1 MWRPFVFQKM
11 STFLLSVFFS
21 FTFACMAQAIPPS
34 DLTLE
39 YDQAAKTLHIH
50 MTHISANVRKHHI
63 RRIEVFKNDELVKA
77 IRLVIQDTGREL
89 SQDVS
94 VEAKKG
100 DVLRIKAI
108 CNQAGTAE
116 SSITVSEGNEA
127 QEKDSGKKKIQKVQ
141 KIPAAEAE
149 PAMEEKKSGY

>member
-1 MWRPFVFQKM
+1 MFQKM
-11 STFLLSVFFS
+11 SIFLLSVFFGLY
-21 FTFACMAQAIPPS
+21 FACIARAIPPS

-39 YDQAAKTLHIH
+39 YDEAVKTLHIH
-50 MTHISANVRKHHI
+50 MTHISTNVHKHHI

-77 IRLVIQDTGREL
+77 IRLVTQDTGRKL
-89 SQDVS
+89 SQDIP

-116 SSITVSEGNEA
+116 SSITVSEGSGA
-127 QEKDSGKKKIQKVQ
+127 QEKDSVKSKIQKVH
-141 KIPAAEAE
+141 KNPAAEAE
-149 PAMEEKKSGY
+149 PAMKEKKSGY

>member
-1 MWRPFVFQKM
+1 MLAYF
-11 STFLLSVFFS
+11 LSVFFS
-21 FTFACMAQAIPPS
+21 LTFVFMAQATPPR

-39 YDQAAKTLHIH
+39 YDQAARTLHIH

-89 SQDVS
+89 SQDVT

-100 DVLRIKAI
+100 DVLRVKAI

-116 SSITVSEGNEA
+116 SSITVSEGDGV
-127 QEKDSGKKKIQKVQ
+127 QGKVGGKSKTQKVQ
-141 KIPAAEAE
+141 KTPAVEAE
-149 PAMEEKKSGY
+149 PAVEEKKSGY

>member
-1 MWRPFVFQKM
+1 M
-11 STFLLSVFFS
+11 STFFLSVFFS
-21 FTFACMAQAIPPS
+21 LAFVCMAQATPPR

-39 YDQAAKTLHIH
+39 YDQAAQKLHIH

-63 RRIEVFKNDELVKA
+63 RRIEIFKNDELVKA

-116 SSITVSEGNEA
+116 SSITVSEENGA
-127 QEKDSGKKKIQKVQ
+127 QGKENVKNKAQKIQET
-141 KIPAAEAE
+141 PAAEAK
-149 PAMEEKKSGY
+149 PAMEKKKSGY

>member
-1 MWRPFVFQKM
+1 MFQKM
-11 STFLLSVFFS
+11 STLFLSVFFS
-21 FTFACMAQAIPPS
+21 LTFVCIAQATPPR

-50 MTHISANVRKHHI
+50 MTHISANAHKHHI

-77 IRLVIQDTGREL
+77 IRLVTQDTGREL
-89 SQDVS
+89 SQDVT

-116 SSITVSEGNEA
+116 SSLTVSEEDGA
-127 QEKDSGKKKIQKVQ
+127 QGKENVKNKAQRIQK
-141 KIPAAEAE
+141 PSAAEAK